1 MADCRSLFYIFLNS
15 QLLENLMSLN
25 ISGALAVI
33 CVGMSGVFMVGCGS
47 SDKTSALVQTAAA
60 KSLPTIEDYRV
71 PQQADYNV
79 DLKLS
84 NESID
89 TALMLLNERPR
100 VVFTVW
106 GYDELAADVSA
117 TEIKVIDYEIRPQSV
132 PYYVRFAESELRQIE
147 YQSGSTDSLRYY
159 ITMAVDVDSDGQ
171 ICNGDFRQDYTLSR
185 PERFTVEQAA
195 LVREISLSEISG
207 EICAE

>member
-1 MADCRSLFYIFLNS
+1 
-15 QLLENLMSLN
+15 MSLN

>member
-1 MADCRSLFYIFLNS
+1 
-15 QLLENLMSLN
+15 MSLN

-47 SDKTSALVQTAAA
+47 NDKTSALVQTAAA

-89 TALMLLNERPR
+89 TVLMLLNERPR

>member
-1 MADCRSLFYIFLNS
+1 
-15 QLLENLMSLN
+15 MSLN

-106 GYDELAADVSA
+106 GYDELEADVSA

>member
-1 MADCRSLFYIFLNS
+1 VRWLSSVLACQACLW
-15 QLLENLMSLN
+15 
-25 ISGALAVI
+25 LAV
-33 CVGMSGVFMVGCGS
+33 V
-47 SDKTSALVQTAAA
+47 
-60 KSLPTIEDYRV
+60 P

>member
-1 MADCRSLFYIFLNS
+1 
-15 QLLENLMSLN
+15 MSIN

>member
-1 MADCRSLFYIFLNS
+1 
-15 QLLENLMSLN
+15 MSLN

-47 SDKTSALVQTAAA
+47 SDKTSAFVQTAAA

>member
-1 MADCRSLFYIFLNS
+1 
-15 QLLENLMSLN
+15 MSLN

-89 TALMLLNERPR
+89 TVLMLLNERPR

>member
-1 MADCRSLFYIFLNS
+1 
-15 QLLENLMSLN
+15 MSLN

-106 GYDELAADVSA
+106 GYDCL
-117 TEIKVIDYEIRPQSV
+117 
-132 PYYVRFAESELRQIE
+132 L
-147 YQSGSTDSLRYY
+147 
-159 ITMAVDVDSDGQ
+159 
-171 ICNGDFRQDYTLSR
+171 YTSPSPR
-185 PERFTVEQAA
+185 DR
-195 LVREISLSEISG
+195 G
-207 EICAE
+207 

>member
-1 MADCRSLFYIFLNS
+1 
-15 QLLENLMSLN
+15 MSLN

-159 ITMAVDVDSDGQ
+159 ITMVVDVDSDGQ

>member
-1 MADCRSLFYIFLNS
+1 
-15 QLLENLMSLN
+15 MSLDN
-25 ISGALAVI
+25 SSALVVI
-33 CVGMSGVFMVGCGS
+33 CVGISGVFMIGCASG
-47 SDKTSALVQTAAA
+47 DKAPVLVKTAAE
-60 KSLPTIEDYRV
+60 KSLPTIEDYPV

-79 DLKLS
+79 DLMLS

-89 TALMLLNERPR
+89 TQLMLLDERPR

-117 TEIKVIDYEIRPQSV
+117 SEIKVIGYELRPQSV

-159 ITMAVDVDSDGQ
+159 ITMGVDVDSDGQ
-171 ICNGDFRQDYTLSR
+171 ICNGDFRQDYTLLR
-185 PERFTVEQAA
+185 PERFTVAQAA
-195 LVREISLSEISG
+195 LAREIPLSEVSG
-207 EICAE
+207 EICDE